1 MQEKRRA
8 SMRSEAHNTD
18 CIEFMR
24 SLPDKCF
31 SLAVCDPP
39 YGKGN
44 DESLVGGGTIRAE
57 IRQIF
62 HSHRGQESQPSPH
75 RNASGD
81 GSDATTSR
89 WNRLSGGRRERYY
102 TPIQQRHTGNEIQGG
117 GKYEAP
123 KWDVAPPQEFFDE
136 LFRVS
141 RNQIIWGGNYFSL
154 PPTRCFLV
162 WKKHIPETFSMAM
175 CEYAWTS
182 FTGNAKVF
190 EFTSLRGAHS
200 GKFHPTEK
208 PQELYGWI
216 YRNYVKDGDTVF
228 DPMMGSQASRIVAA
242 KMGIDYVGCEIDEY
256 YYTKGCEFFDREVN
270 GINPTAQ
277 GSKIIQQSLFDRE
290 QE

>member
-1 MQEKRRA
+1 M
-8 SMRSEAHNTD
+8 
-18 CIEFMR
+18 
-24 SLPDKCF
+24 
-31 SLAVCDPP
+31 
-39 YGKGN
+39 
-44 DESLVGGGTIRAE
+44 
-57 IRQIF
+57 
-62 HSHRGQESQPSPH
+62 
-75 RNASGD
+75 
-81 GSDATTSR
+81 
-89 WNRLSGGRRERYY
+89 
-102 TPIQQRHTGNEIQGG
+102 
-117 GKYEAP
+117 
-123 KWDVAPPQEFFDE
+123 
-136 LFRVS
+136 S
-141 RNQIIWGGNYFSL
+141 RNQIIWGGNYFFL

-175 CEYAWTS
+175 CGSAWTS

-190 EFTSLRGAHS
+190 EFTSQRGAHS

-228 DPMMGSQASRIVAA
+228 DPMMGSQARRIVAA

-270 GINPTAQ
+270 GINPTAE

>member
-1 MQEKRRA
+1 MQAKRRA
-8 SMRSEAHNTD
+8 GMRSEAHNTD

-44 DESLVGGGTIRAE
+44 DESLVGGGGTIRAE

-117 GKYEAP
+117 G
-123 KWDVAPPQEFFDE
+123 
-136 LFRVS
+136 
-141 RNQIIWGGNYFSL
+141 
-154 PPTRCFLV
+154 
-162 WKKHIPETFSMAM
+162 
-175 CEYAWTS
+175 
-182 FTGNAKVF
+182 
-190 EFTSLRGAHS
+190 
-200 GKFHPTEK
+200 
-208 PQELYGWI
+208 
-216 YRNYVKDGDTVF
+216 
-228 DPMMGSQASRIVAA
+228 
-242 KMGIDYVGCEIDEY
+242 
-256 YYTKGCEFFDREVN
+256 
-270 GINPTAQ
+270 
-277 GSKIIQQSLFDRE
+277 
-290 QE
+290 